1 MCYFLR
7 SSHRGNAD
15 RIQKLTEESSMKRAM
30 LTAALLLPLCGQAWA
45 DENVTS
51 KYKVKFYGHV
61 KTDVTYDTRRTA
73 GDDYMMYVATN
84 KPGDGDFRESARGTR
99 FGFDMSDSENIT
111 AKVEGDFLGL
121 SESVGGTAGA
131 TTDLRLRHA
140 YVNIKHG
147 DFDFLAGQTW
157 MLTPLELPG
166 SNNELLFGY
175 TGALWFRA
183 PQLRATWKATDA
195 LTLAGGIVR
204 PSRKLTDAEGTAS
217 GQPSLQLQ
225 AQYKIGSSKLTLM
238 GARGRW
244 KNTATGEMGN
254 VNLLDLGFNVPLT
267 KELTLNGQVW
277 TGENLYD
284 FLGGIGNMG
293 YGDNGVKASGG
304 FANLLIK
311 PGEKLYFNA
320 AWGIDDPENDKLA
333 VGSRIKNRTLMAN
346 INYPVLEKVLL
357 TMETSYMITEYKLAD
372 GTSNYG
378 TMHYQMSCKFVF

>member
-1 MCYFLR
+1 
-7 SSHRGNAD
+7 
-15 RIQKLTEESSMKRAM
+15 MKRAM
-30 LTAALLLPLCGQAWA
+30 IIAALVLPLCGQARA
-45 DENVTS
+45 EESVTS

-61 KTDVTYDTRRTA
+61 KTDVTYDTHHTA
-73 GDDYMMYVATN
+73 GDDYMMYVDSN
-84 KPGDGDFRESARGTR
+84 KPDDGNFRESARGTR
-99 FGFDMSDSENIT
+99 FGFDMSDGDKVT
-111 AKVEGDFLGL
+111 AKVEADFLGL
-121 SESVGGTAGA
+121 SESVSNTAGA

-175 TGALWFRA
+175 SGALWFRA
-183 PQLRATWKATDA
+183 PQLRATWKATDT

-204 PSRKLTDAEGTAS
+204 PTRKQTDAQGTAS

-225 AQYKIGSSKLTLM
+225 AQLKIGSSKLTLM

-244 KNTATGEMGN
+244 KNTAIGQGEGEMGN

-311 PGEKLYFNA
+311 PWDKLYFNT

-333 VGSRIKNRTLMAN
+333 AGSRMKNRTAMAN
-346 INYPVLEKVLL
+346 INYQLFEKVLL
-357 TMETSYMITEYKLAD
+357 TMETSYMITEYKLSD
-372 GTSNYG
+372 GTVNYG
-378 TMHYQMSCKFVF
+378 DMHYQMSCKFVF